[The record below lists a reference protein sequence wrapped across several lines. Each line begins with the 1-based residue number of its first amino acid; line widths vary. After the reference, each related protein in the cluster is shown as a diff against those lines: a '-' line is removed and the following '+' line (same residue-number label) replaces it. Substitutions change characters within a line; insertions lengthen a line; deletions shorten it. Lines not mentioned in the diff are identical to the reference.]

1 MLLEM
6 KDVVKQFGGLTA
18 VSNMSFHVDE
28 GEIYG
33 VIGPNGAGKT
43 TIFNLI
49 TGVYQVTEGDVTFNG
64 QSIEGKKPYQI
75 INLGIARTFQ
85 NIRLFTGMTVLE
97 NILVG
102 VHDRMKSGLLASIIH
117 TASQQKEEK
126 EAREEAMK
134 LLAFVGLDK
143 DADRL
148 ATELPYGKQRKLEIA
163 RAMATKPKLILL
175 DEPAAGMNDS
185 ETAALTELI
194 RNIREKFGITIVLIE
209 HDMQLVMSLCDRVM
223 VVNFGKKLA
232 EGVPDEVQNNP
243 QVIEAYLG
251 KEMLLELK
259 NIESSYGNIK
269 ALKGVNLSVPEGK
282 IVTLIGANGA
292 GKSTT
297 MKTIMGVMKPVAG
310 DVLFKGESIVGK
322 KPFEIVRGGVVLV
335 PEGRQ
340 ILQNMSVREN
350 LELGA
355 FQRKDKAGISEDLSK
370 VFERF
375 PRLFERQNQ
384 FGGTLSGGEQQMLAI
399 GRAMMAR
406 PEVMLLDEPSMGL
419 APLVVQ
425 QIFDVIKD
433 INKMGTTVL
442 LVEQNARKA
451 LQIADYAYVMETGK
465 IVMEGPAQEV
475 ASNPDVMAAYLGG
488 KKKQ

>member
-6 KDVVKQFGGLTA
+6 KDVIKQFGGLTA

-49 TGVYQVTEGDVTFNG
+49 TGVYQVTEGDVIFNG

-251 KEMLLELK
+251 KEDD
-259 NIESSYGNIK
+259 N
-269 ALKGVNLSVPEGK
+269 
-282 IVTLIGANGA
+282 
-292 GKSTT
+292 
-297 MKTIMGVMKPVAG
+297 
-310 DVLFKGESIVGK
+310 
-322 KPFEIVRGGVVLV
+322 
-335 PEGRQ
+335 
-340 ILQNMSVREN
+340 
-350 LELGA
+350 
-355 FQRKDKAGISEDLSK
+355 
-370 VFERF
+370 
-375 PRLFERQNQ
+375 
-384 FGGTLSGGEQQMLAI
+384 
-399 GRAMMAR
+399 
-406 PEVMLLDEPSMGL
+406 
-419 APLVVQ
+419 
-425 QIFDVIKD
+425 
-433 INKMGTTVL
+433 
-442 LVEQNARKA
+442 
-451 LQIADYAYVMETGK
+451 
-465 IVMEGPAQEV
+465 
-475 ASNPDVMAAYLGG
+475 
-488 KKKQ
+488 

>member
-49 TGVYQVTEGDVTFNG
+49 TGVYQVTEGDVIFNG

-185 ETAALTELI
+185 ETSALTELI

-251 KEMLLELK
+251 KEDD
-259 NIESSYGNIK
+259 N
-269 ALKGVNLSVPEGK
+269 
-282 IVTLIGANGA
+282 
-292 GKSTT
+292 
-297 MKTIMGVMKPVAG
+297 
-310 DVLFKGESIVGK
+310 
-322 KPFEIVRGGVVLV
+322 
-335 PEGRQ
+335 
-340 ILQNMSVREN
+340 
-350 LELGA
+350 
-355 FQRKDKAGISEDLSK
+355 
-370 VFERF
+370 
-375 PRLFERQNQ
+375 
-384 FGGTLSGGEQQMLAI
+384 
-399 GRAMMAR
+399 
-406 PEVMLLDEPSMGL
+406 
-419 APLVVQ
+419 
-425 QIFDVIKD
+425 
-433 INKMGTTVL
+433 
-442 LVEQNARKA
+442 
-451 LQIADYAYVMETGK
+451 
-465 IVMEGPAQEV
+465 
-475 ASNPDVMAAYLGG
+475 
-488 KKKQ
+488 

>member
-49 TGVYQVTEGDVTFNG
+49 TGVYQVTEGDVIFNG

-117 TASQQKEEK
+117 TASQEKEEK

-251 KEMLLELK
+251 KEDD
-259 NIESSYGNIK
+259 N
-269 ALKGVNLSVPEGK
+269 
-282 IVTLIGANGA
+282 
-292 GKSTT
+292 
-297 MKTIMGVMKPVAG
+297 
-310 DVLFKGESIVGK
+310 
-322 KPFEIVRGGVVLV
+322 
-335 PEGRQ
+335 
-340 ILQNMSVREN
+340 
-350 LELGA
+350 
-355 FQRKDKAGISEDLSK
+355 
-370 VFERF
+370 
-375 PRLFERQNQ
+375 
-384 FGGTLSGGEQQMLAI
+384 
-399 GRAMMAR
+399 
-406 PEVMLLDEPSMGL
+406 
-419 APLVVQ
+419 
-425 QIFDVIKD
+425 
-433 INKMGTTVL
+433 
-442 LVEQNARKA
+442 
-451 LQIADYAYVMETGK
+451 
-465 IVMEGPAQEV
+465 
-475 ASNPDVMAAYLGG
+475 
-488 KKKQ
+488 

>member
-49 TGVYQVTEGDVTFNG
+49 TGVYQVTEGDVIFNG

-126 EAREEAMK
+126 EACEEAMK
-134 LLAFVGLDK
+134 LLALVGLDK

-251 KEMLLELK
+251 KEDD
-259 NIESSYGNIK
+259 N
-269 ALKGVNLSVPEGK
+269 
-282 IVTLIGANGA
+282 
-292 GKSTT
+292 
-297 MKTIMGVMKPVAG
+297 
-310 DVLFKGESIVGK
+310 
-322 KPFEIVRGGVVLV
+322 
-335 PEGRQ
+335 
-340 ILQNMSVREN
+340 
-350 LELGA
+350 
-355 FQRKDKAGISEDLSK
+355 
-370 VFERF
+370 
-375 PRLFERQNQ
+375 
-384 FGGTLSGGEQQMLAI
+384 
-399 GRAMMAR
+399 
-406 PEVMLLDEPSMGL
+406 
-419 APLVVQ
+419 
-425 QIFDVIKD
+425 
-433 INKMGTTVL
+433 
-442 LVEQNARKA
+442 
-451 LQIADYAYVMETGK
+451 
-465 IVMEGPAQEV
+465 
-475 ASNPDVMAAYLGG
+475 
-488 KKKQ
+488 

>member
-6 KDVVKQFGGLTA
+6 KDVVQQFGGLTA

-49 TGVYQVTEGDVTFNG
+49 TGVYQVTEGDVIFNG

-117 TASQQKEEK
+117 TNSQQKEEK

-251 KEMLLELK
+251 KEDD
-259 NIESSYGNIK
+259 N
-269 ALKGVNLSVPEGK
+269 
-282 IVTLIGANGA
+282 
-292 GKSTT
+292 
-297 MKTIMGVMKPVAG
+297 
-310 DVLFKGESIVGK
+310 
-322 KPFEIVRGGVVLV
+322 
-335 PEGRQ
+335 
-340 ILQNMSVREN
+340 
-350 LELGA
+350 
-355 FQRKDKAGISEDLSK
+355 
-370 VFERF
+370 
-375 PRLFERQNQ
+375 
-384 FGGTLSGGEQQMLAI
+384 
-399 GRAMMAR
+399 
-406 PEVMLLDEPSMGL
+406 
-419 APLVVQ
+419 
-425 QIFDVIKD
+425 
-433 INKMGTTVL
+433 
-442 LVEQNARKA
+442 
-451 LQIADYAYVMETGK
+451 
-465 IVMEGPAQEV
+465 
-475 ASNPDVMAAYLGG
+475 
-488 KKKQ
+488 

>member
-209 HDMQLVMSLCDRVM
+209 HEMQLVMSLCDRVM

-251 KEMLLELK
+251 KEDD
-259 NIESSYGNIK
+259 N
-269 ALKGVNLSVPEGK
+269 
-282 IVTLIGANGA
+282 
-292 GKSTT
+292 
-297 MKTIMGVMKPVAG
+297 
-310 DVLFKGESIVGK
+310 
-322 KPFEIVRGGVVLV
+322 
-335 PEGRQ
+335 
-340 ILQNMSVREN
+340 
-350 LELGA
+350 
-355 FQRKDKAGISEDLSK
+355 
-370 VFERF
+370 
-375 PRLFERQNQ
+375 
-384 FGGTLSGGEQQMLAI
+384 
-399 GRAMMAR
+399 
-406 PEVMLLDEPSMGL
+406 
-419 APLVVQ
+419 
-425 QIFDVIKD
+425 
-433 INKMGTTVL
+433 
-442 LVEQNARKA
+442 
-451 LQIADYAYVMETGK
+451 
-465 IVMEGPAQEV
+465 
-475 ASNPDVMAAYLGG
+475 
-488 KKKQ
+488 

>member
-1 MLLEM
+1 
-6 KDVVKQFGGLTA
+6 
-18 VSNMSFHVDE
+18 MSFHVDE

-49 TGVYQVTEGDVTFNG
+49 TGVYQVTEGDVIFNG

-251 KEMLLELK
+251 KEDD
-259 NIESSYGNIK
+259 N
-269 ALKGVNLSVPEGK
+269 
-282 IVTLIGANGA
+282 
-292 GKSTT
+292 
-297 MKTIMGVMKPVAG
+297 
-310 DVLFKGESIVGK
+310 
-322 KPFEIVRGGVVLV
+322 
-335 PEGRQ
+335 
-340 ILQNMSVREN
+340 
-350 LELGA
+350 
-355 FQRKDKAGISEDLSK
+355 
-370 VFERF
+370 
-375 PRLFERQNQ
+375 
-384 FGGTLSGGEQQMLAI
+384 
-399 GRAMMAR
+399 
-406 PEVMLLDEPSMGL
+406 
-419 APLVVQ
+419 
-425 QIFDVIKD
+425 
-433 INKMGTTVL
+433 
-442 LVEQNARKA
+442 
-451 LQIADYAYVMETGK
+451 
-465 IVMEGPAQEV
+465 
-475 ASNPDVMAAYLGG
+475 
-488 KKKQ
+488 

>member
-49 TGVYQVTEGDVTFNG
+49 TGVYQVTEGDVIFNG

-185 ETAALTELI
+185 ETAALTELS

-251 KEMLLELK
+251 KEDD
-259 NIESSYGNIK
+259 N
-269 ALKGVNLSVPEGK
+269 
-282 IVTLIGANGA
+282 
-292 GKSTT
+292 
-297 MKTIMGVMKPVAG
+297 
-310 DVLFKGESIVGK
+310 
-322 KPFEIVRGGVVLV
+322 
-335 PEGRQ
+335 
-340 ILQNMSVREN
+340 
-350 LELGA
+350 
-355 FQRKDKAGISEDLSK
+355 
-370 VFERF
+370 
-375 PRLFERQNQ
+375 
-384 FGGTLSGGEQQMLAI
+384 
-399 GRAMMAR
+399 
-406 PEVMLLDEPSMGL
+406 
-419 APLVVQ
+419 
-425 QIFDVIKD
+425 
-433 INKMGTTVL
+433 
-442 LVEQNARKA
+442 
-451 LQIADYAYVMETGK
+451 
-465 IVMEGPAQEV
+465 
-475 ASNPDVMAAYLGG
+475 
-488 KKKQ
+488 

>member
-49 TGVYQVTEGDVTFNG
+49 TGVYQVTEGDVIFNG

-126 EAREEAMK
+126 EACEEAMK

-209 HDMQLVMSLCDRVM
+209 HDMQLVISLCDRVM

-251 KEMLLELK
+251 KEDD
-259 NIESSYGNIK
+259 N
-269 ALKGVNLSVPEGK
+269 
-282 IVTLIGANGA
+282 
-292 GKSTT
+292 
-297 MKTIMGVMKPVAG
+297 
-310 DVLFKGESIVGK
+310 
-322 KPFEIVRGGVVLV
+322 
-335 PEGRQ
+335 
-340 ILQNMSVREN
+340 
-350 LELGA
+350 
-355 FQRKDKAGISEDLSK
+355 
-370 VFERF
+370 
-375 PRLFERQNQ
+375 
-384 FGGTLSGGEQQMLAI
+384 
-399 GRAMMAR
+399 
-406 PEVMLLDEPSMGL
+406 
-419 APLVVQ
+419 
-425 QIFDVIKD
+425 
-433 INKMGTTVL
+433 
-442 LVEQNARKA
+442 
-451 LQIADYAYVMETGK
+451 
-465 IVMEGPAQEV
+465 
-475 ASNPDVMAAYLGG
+475 
-488 KKKQ
+488 